1 MKRWALYIYT
11 AVYLPFAVTVVF
23 SLLWRYVNSG
33 IPLSISFELMLIPTC
48 LFVLGWWSW
57 AQMEPVNLKD
67 TLLSVTVVLV
77 ILAIL
82 YAIMAMIFPWL
93 QIVPYT
99 GGY

>member
-1 MKRWALYIYT
+1 
-11 AVYLPFAVTVVF
+11 
-23 SLLWRYVNSG
+23 
-33 IPLSISFELMLIPTC
+33 
-48 LFVLGWWSW
+48 
-57 AQMEPVNLKD
+57 MEPVNLKD